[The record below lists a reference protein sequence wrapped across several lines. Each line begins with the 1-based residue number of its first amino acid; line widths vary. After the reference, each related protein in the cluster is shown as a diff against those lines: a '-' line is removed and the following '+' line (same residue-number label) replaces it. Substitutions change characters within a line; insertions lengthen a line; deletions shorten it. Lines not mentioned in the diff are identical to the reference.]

1 MKLKN
6 LFGLIW
12 PNAKCI
18 LRPITKLIRWIRREY
33 VHELVVSRDGQSAFG
48 MIGDRDDRWRLLFA
62 RYCFGD
68 NKSFDTKYGVHISS
82 MRYAQVMAARHGLV
96 LFSRKRLPD
105 QVGSEFLRVP
115 TLVAMRVDIH
125 ESEEAFRSTL
135 PSSALDDLRKMRI
148 RGFTFEVL
156 LDSDWAEEFY
166 RLYHKPSMD
175 GRHGEEGY
183 IMQAHKMAKM
193 VREQGGEFIVV
204 SQDGQRVGA
213 LLNQITE
220 NNYYVRRIGWLHG
233 DPVLRKS
240 SLITALY
247 WFSMKRARQL
257 GYRHVQLGGTPSCI
271 EDGLFQYKSKW
282 GAALDRAETISK
294 SNYLLINPGH
304 SGSKR
309 MLEKH
314 SLLVLNS
321 YDEFVVLSA
330 KSLCDVKLS
339 AAMAK
344 SIARW
349 YTLLDKPSVQGEIY
363 NHDLPLNLR
372 PWFRMETTANR
383 TLQ

>member
-6 LFGLIW
+6 LFALIW

-18 LRPITKLIRWIRREY
+18 PRPIAKVMRWIQREY
-33 VHELVVSRDGQSAFG
+33 VHELVVSRDGKSVFG
-48 MIGDRDDRWRLLFA
+48 LIGDSNDKLRLLFA

-68 NKSFDTKYGVHISS
+68 NKSFDTKYGVHFSS
-82 MRYAQVMAARHGLV
+82 MRHAQVMAARHGLV

-105 QVGSEFLRVP
+105 QVGSKFLRFP
-115 TLVAMRVDIH
+115 PLVAMRVDLQ
-125 ESEEAFRSTL
+125 ETEEVFRSTL
-135 PSSALDDLRKMRI
+135 PFSALDDIRKMRI
-148 RGFTFEVL
+148 RGFTYEVMQN
-156 LDSDWAEEFY
+156 SDWAEEFY

-183 IMQAHKMAKM
+183 VMQANKMAKM

-282 GAALDRAETISK
+282 GAALDRAEPISK
-294 SNYLLINPGH
+294 NNYLLINPGH
-304 SGSKR
+304 SGLKR

-321 YDEFVVLSA
+321 CDEFVVLSA
-330 KSLCDVKLS
+330 KSPCDVKLS
-339 AAMAK
+339 TTMVK
-344 SIARW
+344 SITRW
-349 YTLLDKPSVQGEIY
+349 YTLLNEPLVQGEIY
-363 NHDLPLNLR
+363 NHDLPLHLR
-372 PWFRMETTANR
+372 PWFRMETMANG